1 MVCPFFCFKFA
12 MLRQLFV
19 FYSFQNSIPF
29 NILTNIKKYTIFI
42 ATSLYMYKMLIHGVL
57 RGYRG

>member
-1 MVCPFFCFKFA
+1 

-19 FYSFQNSIPF
+19 FYSFQNSIAF